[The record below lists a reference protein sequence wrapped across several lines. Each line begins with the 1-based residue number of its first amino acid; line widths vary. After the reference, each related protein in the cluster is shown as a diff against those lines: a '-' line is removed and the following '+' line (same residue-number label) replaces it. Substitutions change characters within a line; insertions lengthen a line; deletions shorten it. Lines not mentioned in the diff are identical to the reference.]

1 MKFRYDLHIHSA
13 LSPCADNEMT
23 PATIVGQAK
32 LSGLD
37 FVAIADHNSIL
48 NVEVAL
54 KAGEAYDIIVVPAI
68 ELQTNEDIH
77 LLCLFPTYAAL
88 KSFYDSIEFPTRLNR
103 EEIFGEQ
110 LIIDEDDNV
119 VGKEDTML
127 LDSADI
133 SSEAVPLLV
142 KKYGGVAIPAHIDRE
157 GNSMLAILG
166 DITENFKVVELS
178 TKATEEQIDFWSKR
192 FKIIVDSDSHTLET
206 ISNQSEIDL
215 PNRSVEALI
224 CALR

>member
-23 PATIVGQAK
+23 PVTIVGQAK

-37 FVAIADHNSIL
+37 FVAVADHNSIK

-54 KAGEAYDIIVVPAI
+54 KAGEAYDISVVPAI

-88 KSFYDSIEFPTRLNR
+88 KSFYESIRFSTRLNR

-119 VGKEDTML
+119 LGKEDTML

-133 SSEAVPLLV
+133 SSESVPSLAG
-142 KKYGGVAIPAHIDRE
+142 KFGGVAIPAHIDRY
-157 GNSMLAILG
+157 GNSMFAILG
-166 DITENFKVVELS
+166 DITQNFKVVELS
-178 TKATEEQIDFWSKR
+178 TKAAEEQIDFWKER
-192 FKIIVDSDSHTLET
+192 FKVIVDSDSHTLET

-215 PNRSVEALI
+215 PNRSVEALLD
-224 CALR
+224 ALR